1 MANLVEKTLEESSLI
16 TRVTDAPQNV
26 PEILELNE
34 LTRVIAKKLK
44 F

>member
-16 TRVTDAPQNV
+16 TRLMDTPQNV
-26 PEILELNE
+26 PKILELNE
-34 LTRVIAKKLK
+34 LSREIAKKLK

>member
-16 TRVTDAPQNV
+16 TRLTEAPQNV
-26 PEILELNE
+26 SDISELNE
-34 LTRVIAKKLK
+34 LTKEIAKKLK